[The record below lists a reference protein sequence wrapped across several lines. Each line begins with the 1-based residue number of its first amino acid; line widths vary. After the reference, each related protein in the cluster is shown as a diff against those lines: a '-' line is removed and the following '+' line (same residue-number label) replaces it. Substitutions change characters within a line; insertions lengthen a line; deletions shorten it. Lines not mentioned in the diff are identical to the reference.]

1 MEIAEFDSL
10 HMYEFIDRSSSKYNE
25 KAPRNALNIDDI
37 VLDDISDLDPSV
49 ELSVNVQNLL
59 DSAGPVRSTAER
71 NASLYA
77 GMLPRGDSQV
87 SGAAPRLGFTGV
99 VQQHNACLQATGV
112 GRMHLLESLPNDI
125 PADLTECN
133 PDCELL
139 QPPSQM
145 SLDQYDVT
153 LLNLSHSNLPAGAGT
168 HGSGVPVSRCPSQ
181 LTRGSRNLP
190 CSLALVP
197 DYVPPSHVSI
207 PDMWDTLSDSS
218 NPSIS
223 AATTPN
229 SPVSDSC
236 FSEAGTPTS
245 GGAGSKFKMTRK
257 GSSSKKRQLEKDSEE
272 YRQRRE
278 RNNVAVRKSRDKTKM
293 RHIQT
298 ESRVQDL
305 TNENDHLKKR
315 VDLLTK
321 ELTVLKGLFA
331 NVDIAIPPSLEQ
343 LLQDQ

>member
-10 HMYEFIDRSSSKYNE
+10 HMYEFIDRSSSKFFNE
-25 KAPRNALNIDDI
+25 KTPRNALNIDDI
-37 VLDDISDLDPSV
+37 VLDDINDLDPSV
-49 ELSVNVQNLL
+49 ELSVNVQSLL
-59 DSAGPVRSTAER
+59 DSVVPVQSTAER
-71 NASLYA
+71 NAPLFP

-87 SGAAPRLGFTGV
+87 SGAASRLGLSGV
-99 VQQHNACLQATGV
+99 VQQHNRCLQATGV

-139 QPPSQM
+139 QPPSQL
-145 SLDQYDVT
+145 SLDQYNVT
-153 LLNLSHSNLPAGAGT
+153 LFNLTGGAGT

-181 LTRGSRNLP
+181 LNRDTRNLP

-197 DYVPPSHVSI
+197 DYVPPAHVAM

-229 SPVSDSC
+229 SPMSDSC
-236 FSEAGTPTS
+236 FSEVGTPTS
-245 GGAGSKFKMTRK
+245 GAGSKFKMTRK
-257 GSSSKKRQLEKDSEE
+257 GSSSKKRQIVKDSDE

-293 RHIQT
+293 RHIET
-298 ESRVQDL
+298 ESRVQAL
-305 TNENDHLKKR
+305 TNENDHLKNR

>member
-1 MEIAEFDSL
+1 MEFVEFDSL
-10 HMYEFIDRSSSKYNE
+10 HMYEFIDRSSSKFNE
-25 KAPRNALNIDDI
+25 KAPPNVLNIDDI
-37 VLDDISDLDPSV
+37 VLDDINDLDPSV
-49 ELSVNVQNLL
+49 ELSVNVQHLL
-59 DSAGPVRSTAER
+59 DSVGPVRSTAER
-71 NASLYA
+71 NAPLFT
-77 GMLPRGDSQV
+77 GMLPRADSQV
-87 SGAAPRLGFTGV
+87 SGAPSRLDFSGNG
-99 VQQHNACLQATGV
+99 QQHQSQRCLQATDV
-112 GRMHLLESLPNDI
+112 RRMHLLESLPNDI

-139 QPPSQM
+139 QPPSQL

-153 LLNLSHSNLPAGAGT
+153 LMNLTGGAGT
-168 HGSGVPVSRCPSQ
+168 HGSGVPMSRCPSQ
-181 LTRGSRNLP
+181 LNRGTRNLP
-190 CSLALVP
+190 CSLNLVP
-197 DYVPPSHVSI
+197 NYVPPAHVAM

-218 NPSIS
+218 NPSVS
-223 AATTPN
+223 AATTPT
-229 SPVSDSC
+229 SPVSDTC

-245 GGAGSKFKMTRK
+245 GAGSKFKMTRK
-257 GSSSKKRQLEKDSEE
+257 GSSLKKRQLEKDSEE

-298 ESRVQDL
+298 ESRVQGL